1 MLRVADIDASLDW
14 YERVLGCTVERRIE
28 SFGLYQLRAGANL
41 IDLVPVASKAGKPG
55 GGAPGKTRRN
65 MEHFAL
71 KLAAFDEKKLRRY
84 LKRRGIEAGETARR
98 YGADGHGPSLYLTDP
113 DGNTVE
119 LKGPPD
125 ADQRREGRRPPSI
138 RPAGAGGPQSNGVR
152 RHEGGR
158 HPPSRRAGGAR
169 LRGHRDAGGRSRG
182 RAHQAGDGGL
192 NHFDLDVC
200 DGISGYLSLDMPHIL
215 GVEGAGTVAETG
227 AAVSAFRPGDR
238 VMPFLTITS
247 GLCRHRV
254 CNCALGM
261 DNICLDFEKLGVTCW
276 GTYAEYVK
284 VSHHNVLRIPD
295 GVSALDAAAGQVAFA
310 TAWELVVKKAQVRQ
324 GEDVLINAAG
334 SGVGSAAIQC
344 ARVAGARIIATA
356 GSDEKLARARQL
368 GADEV
373 INYNETPAIGDAVRD
388 LTDGRG
394 VDVCIE
400 MVGGSVLQQS
410 LDALALNGRLATCGA
425 HAGEKVEIDMIEFFR
440 KQITMTSCHFAP
452 KSTNH
457 EVLRLMEQ
465 GKLRPVIGEV
475 LPLAEMRTAHERLAA
490 RAVFGKI
497 VLEV

>member
-1 MLRVADIDASLDW
+1 MPAAARSSPVEVLGLDHVVLRVADIEASIDW
-14 YERVLGCTVERRIE
+14 YKRVLGCTVERRIE
-28 SFGLYQLRAGANL
+28 SFGLYQLRAGTNL
-41 IDLVPVASKAGKPG
+41 IDLVPVDSKAGKPG
-55 GGAPGKTRRN
+55 GAAPGKTRRN

-71 KLAAFDEKKLRRY
+71 RLAAFDEKKLRRY
-84 LKRRGIEAGETARR
+84 FKRRGVETGETARR

-125 ADQRREGRRPPSI
+125 ADQSERGRGSRVPGPF
-138 RPAGAGGPQSNGVR
+138 AGR
-152 RHEGGR
+152 
-158 HPPSRRAGGAR
+158 
-169 LRGHRDAGGRSRG
+169 GRSRTE
-182 RAHQAGDGGL
+182 QAGMKAVVIHRHGGPEELVYEDIETPAVGPEDVLINLETVGL

-215 GVEGAGTVAETG
+215 GVEGAGTVAEVG
-227 AAVSAFRPGDR
+227 SAVTAFRPGDR
-238 VMPFLTITS
+238 VMPFLTFTS
-247 GLCRHRV
+247 GLCRHKVWQLR
-254 CNCALGM
+254 ARHGQHLPRLREAGRDLLGHLRG
-261 DNICLDFEKLGVTCW
+261 ICKCLPPQCDSYSRRRLGAGC
-276 GTYAEYVK
+276 G
-284 VSHHNVLRIPD
+284 
-295 GVSALDAAAGQVAFA
+295 GGQVAFA

-344 ARVAGARIIATA
+344 ARVAGARVIATA
-356 GSDEKLARARQL
+356 GSDDKLARARQL

-373 INYNETPAIGDAVRD
+373 INYNETPAIGEAVRD

-452 KSTNH
+452 KST
-457 EVLRLMEQ
+457 
-465 GKLRPVIGEV
+465 
-475 LPLAEMRTAHERLAA
+475 TARSCA
-490 RAVFGKI
+490 
-497 VLEV
+497 